1 MAKIYFH
8 EAKATQ
14 VAALLL
20 KHRGTNR
27 MKFLKLIKLM
37 YLIDREALKRWGRTV
52 STDHHV
58 SMDKG
63 PVLSNVY
70 SLINEEPSER
80 RFWNRYISRSSDYDV
95 QLLADPGDEELSRAE
110 EELIAEVFSIHGQKN
125 RWQLV
130 QELHEV
136 PEWRDPNGSMIPIQ
150 LRDILS
156 AVGRDEDD
164 IAVIEERTEAEAL
177 ASRLFE
183 LS

>member
-1 MAKIYFH
+1 MANTYFR

-20 KHRGTNR
+20 KHRGTGR

-37 YLIDREALKRWGRTV
+37 YLVDREALRRWGRTV

-70 SLINEEPSER
+70 RLINEEASDREY
-80 RFWNRYISRSSDYDV
+80 WTEHIVKAADYDV
-95 QLLADPGDEELSRAE
+95 ELVNDPGDGELSVAE
-110 EELIAEVFSIHGQKN
+110 EELIAEVFAGHGYKN
-125 RWQLV
+125 RWTLV
-130 QELHEV
+130 DELHAV
-136 PEWRDPNGSMIPIQ
+136 PEWKDPHGSMVPIE

-156 AVGRDEDD
+156 AVGRGGD
-164 IAVIEERTEAEAL
+164 IAAIEERTEAEAL
-177 ASRLFE
+177 ASHLFE
-183 LS
+183 PV